1 MFFFFTIKSFIAL
14 YATSDDISISS
25 FATVIDAP
33 VGIVRSSF
41 SFVYSIATGVI
52 QKFLKNRKNNKNN
65 HNQIS
70 MLERS
75 KLNNID
81 SMISKALVDNEM
93 KNEKKKRK
101 ALE

>member
-1 MFFFFTIKSFIAL
+1 MSKRLGKNVFFFTIKSFIAL

-65 HNQIS
+65 HN
-70 MLERS
+70 
-75 KLNNID
+75 
-81 SMISKALVDNEM
+81 
-93 KNEKKKRK
+93 
-101 ALE
+101 

>member
-1 MFFFFTIKSFIAL
+1 
-14 YATSDDISISS
+14 
-25 FATVIDAP
+25 
-33 VGIVRSSF
+33 
-41 SFVYSIATGVI
+41 
-52 QKFLKNRKNNKNN
+52 
-65 HNQIS
+65 